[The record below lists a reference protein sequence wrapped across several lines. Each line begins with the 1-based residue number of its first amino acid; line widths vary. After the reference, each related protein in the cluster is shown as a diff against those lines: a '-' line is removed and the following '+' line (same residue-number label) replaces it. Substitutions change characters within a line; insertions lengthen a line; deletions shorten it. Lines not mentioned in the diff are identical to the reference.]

1 MTQEQSAE
9 RGDSPA
15 EDSEDRQ
22 IRTDD
27 YGDGDAAVGRGTSP
41 SIAPQRGASR
51 SAGGALEEGL
61 ADAER
66 TYNGTGGESD
76 DGGSGSGDNTDSAE
90 GADGGSGEGGDAD
103 DRSADGTTGHDSHDS
118 TGGTRPPKR
127 REVIT
132 ARAAAT
138 FEPVGRSVA
147 TARAFVRDTLQGWG
161 LGEIVDDA
169 VVLTSELVT
178 NAVVHAGTAAEVLCL
193 RDGEGVRVEVVDRYP
208 ERELPLQDPGQVL
221 GSPDR
226 EGGRGL
232 LLCAALASRW
242 GVDYTAADK
251 RVWFRLDLPERP
263 VGTSAAGPA
272 LPDSALPVADH
283 RVHVAVIQIDR
294 SGAVA
299 AWNEDAEQLFGYPAE
314 QVVGKPLNDLAAW
327 PHTPG
332 TSTGIAEALQLSRW
346 EGSYGVRGADGRTIP
361 VYASHL
367 RVRDSDGEPS
377 TVCLLVRDHERAVL
391 QSTLRSP
398 VGDSGGRRQESSES
412 ATADP
417 FEVFIGSPAPDDL
430 DSLLQRT
437 VERARDM
444 LDGDAAYLL
453 LATDDE
459 TELEVRASTG
469 LPSAR
474 QRFARV
480 PVEAGSGRYGSAR
493 MPSVHEDLTAVP
505 GAVPLLDGTG
515 MRSVVTVPLKVEG
528 RLTGSLGVAT
538 EAPGRYT
545 NEEALRL
552 QFAADRIALAVERA
566 RLTELE
572 RLRRGSLSFLVEAS
586 DLLAGTLDRDQTLAL
601 MAQMTV
607 PTLATWCAVY
617 TVSEPGSD
625 PKLSYV
631 LHEDEDRIDT
641 LKALL
646 SKVDAPE
653 PVPTPGARVW
663 TAPADAAH
671 GAALHTSLRGA
682 VLGEDQSFTP
692 GATRATAA
700 AVGGETVVLPLVARN
715 RVIGMLTLGK
725 PADERF
731 RQEILELAEDV
742 SRRAAL
748 ALDNARLYSER
759 TAISQSLQRSLLPPE
774 LPEVTGGVEAE
785 VIYRAAG
792 EGNEVGGDFYD
803 LFEIRDGTYGFAIG
817 DVCGTGPEAASVTG
831 LARHALRLLARE
843 GLGGPA
849 VLERL
854 NTAILD
860 EGSRSR
866 FLTLL
871 YGEMRPQDDGSAEL
885 KIVCAGHPLP
895 LRLRQDGSVESAADP
910 QPLLGVIDD
919 LELYEQTITLDP
931 GDILLCVTDGVTERR
946 EGTRMLGDEGLINVL
961 TTCTGLT
968 AGAVAARIMRA
979 VERFANTAPSDDM
992 AILSMRVPE
1001 Q

>member
-1 MTQEQSAE
+1 MTTGLHPGGQPQDPRPTGNQALPRQERVDHRAPHA
-9 RGDSPA
+9 DN
-15 EDSEDRQ
+15 
-22 IRTDD
+22 RT
-27 YGDGDAAVGRGTSP
+27 
-41 SIAPQRGASR
+41 R
-51 SAGGALEEGL
+51 SA
-61 ADAER
+61 
-66 TYNGTGGESD
+66 
-76 DGGSGSGDNTDSAE
+76 
-90 GADGGSGEGGDAD
+90 
-103 DRSADGTTGHDSHDS
+103 
-118 TGGTRPPKR
+118 
-127 REVIT
+127 VIT
-132 ARAAAT
+132 ARAAAS
-138 FEPVGRSVA
+138 FDPVGRSVA
-147 TARAFVRDTLQGWG
+147 TARSFVRDTLQGWG
-161 LGEIVDDA
+161 FSDIVDDA

-178 NAVVHAGTAAEVLCL
+178 NAVVHAGTSADVLCL
-193 RDGEGVRVEVVDRYP
+193 RSDEGVRIEVADRYP
-208 ERELPLQDPGQVL
+208 EREIPLQATAVNM

-232 LLCAALASRW
+232 QLCAALAGRW
-242 GVDYTAADK
+242 GVDYSPTHK
-251 RVWFRLDLPERP
+251 QVWFHLDLPERP
-263 VGTSAAGPA
+263 VGTRAAGPF
-272 LPDSALPVADH
+272 LPADLLPLADG
-283 RVHVAVIQIDR
+283 RVRVAVIQIDR
-294 SGAVA
+294 VGAIS
-299 AWNEDAEQLFGYPAE
+299 AWNEDAEDLFGYAAE
-314 QVVGKPLNDLAAW
+314 QVIGKPLTDLAAW

-332 TSTGIAEALQLSRW
+332 TSTGIVEALQLSRW
-346 EGSYGVRGADGRTIP
+346 EGTYGLRGASGRVTP

-367 RVRDSDGEPS
+367 RVRDTGGEPS

-391 QSTLRSP
+391 QTPLRASAT
-398 VGDSGGRRQESSES
+398 DTTTSSEGQ
-412 ATADP
+412 ATDS

-430 DSLLQRT
+430 DGLLQRT

-444 LDGDAAYLL
+444 LDGDSAFLL

-480 PVEAGSGRYGSAR
+480 PVEAGPGRYGSAR
-493 MPSVHEDLTAVP
+493 MPAVHEDLTVVP
-505 GAVPLLDGTG
+505 GAVPLLAGTG

-528 RLTGSLGVAT
+528 RLTGSLGVAA
-538 EAPGRYT
+538 EGPSRYS

-552 QFAADRIALAVERA
+552 QFAADRIALAVESA
-566 RLTELE
+566 RLGELE

-617 TVSEPGSD
+617 TIADQASD
-625 PKLSYV
+625 PYLSYV
-631 LHEDEDRIDT
+631 LHEDEERIDG

-646 SKVDAPE
+646 SKIAPPD

-663 TAPADAAH
+663 AAPGEAAH
-671 GAALHTSLRGA
+671 QAALRTSMRSLG
-682 VLGEDQSFTP
+682 LGEPASVAYGIGT
-692 GATRATAA
+692 TLATAA

-725 PADERF
+725 PSDEHF
-731 RQEILELAEDV
+731 RQEILELAEDL

-759 TAISQSLQRSLLPPE
+759 TAISQSLQRSLLPPD
-774 LPEVTGGVEAE
+774 LPHIDGVEVE

-803 LFEIRDGTYGFAIG
+803 LFPIRDGVYGFAIG
-817 DVCGTGPEAASVTG
+817 DVCGTGPEAAAVTG

-843 GLGGPA
+843 GFGGPA

-854 NTAILD
+854 NSAILD
-860 EGSRSR
+860 EGARSR

-871 YGEMRPQDDGSAEL
+871 YGELWPQEDGSAML
-885 KIVCAGHPLP
+885 KVVCAGHPLP
-895 LRLRQDGSVESAADP
+895 LRLRQDGTVEAAAEP
-910 QPLLGVIDD
+910 QPLLGVMED

-931 GDILLCVTDGVTERR
+931 GDVLLCVTDGVTERR
-946 EGTRMLGDEGLINVL
+946 EGTRMLGDDGLTDVL

-979 VERFANTAPSDDM
+979 VERFASDAPSDDM
-992 AILSMRVPE
+992 AILAMRVPGL
-1001 Q
+1001 QRD

>member
-1 MTQEQSAE
+1 MTTGLHPGGPPQDPRPTGTQALPQQEQA
-9 RGDSPA
+9 GPA
-15 EDSEDRQ
+15 PLHADN
-22 IRTDD
+22 RT
-27 YGDGDAAVGRGTSP
+27 
-41 SIAPQRGASR
+41 
-51 SAGGALEEGL
+51 
-61 ADAER
+61 
-66 TYNGTGGESD
+66 
-76 DGGSGSGDNTDSAE
+76 GSS
-90 GADGGSGEGGDAD
+90 
-103 DRSADGTTGHDSHDS
+103 
-118 TGGTRPPKR
+118 
-127 REVIT
+127 VIT
-132 ARAAAT
+132 ARAAAS
-138 FEPVGRSVA
+138 FDPVGRSVA
-147 TARAFVRDTLQGWG
+147 TARSFVRDTLQGWG
-161 LGEIVDDA
+161 FADIVDDA

-178 NAVVHAGTAAEVLCL
+178 NAVVHAGTSADVLCL
-193 RDGEGVRVEVVDRYP
+193 RSDEGVRIEVADRYP
-208 ERELPLQDPGQVL
+208 EREIPLQASAVNM

-232 LLCAALASRW
+232 QLCAALAGHW
-242 GVDYTAADK
+242 GVEYSPTHK
-251 RVWFRLDLPERP
+251 QVWFQLDLPERP
-263 VGTSAAGPA
+263 VGTRTAGPS
-272 LPDSALPVADH
+272 LPAHLLPLADG
-283 RVHVAVIQIDR
+283 RVRVAVIQIDR
-294 SGAVA
+294 VGSIS
-299 AWNEDAEQLFGYPAE
+299 AWNEDAEDLFGYAAE
-314 QVVGKPLNDLAAW
+314 QVTGKPLTDLAAW

-332 TSTGIAEALQLSRW
+332 TSTGIVEALQLSCW
-346 EGSYGVRGADGRTIP
+346 EGSYGIRGASGRVTP

-367 RVRDSDGEPS
+367 RVRDTGGEPS

-391 QSTLRSP
+391 QTPLRASAT
-398 VGDSGGRRQESSES
+398 DTTTSSEGQ
-412 ATADP
+412 ATDP

-430 DSLLQRT
+430 DGLLQRT

-444 LDGDAAYLL
+444 LDGDSAFLL

-480 PVEAGSGRYGSAR
+480 PVEAGPGRYGSAR
-493 MPSVHEDLTAVP
+493 MPAVHEDLTVVP
-505 GAVPLLDGTG
+505 GAVPLLGGTG

-528 RLTGSLGVAT
+528 RLTGSLGVAA
-538 EAPGRYT
+538 ESPSRYS

-552 QFAADRIALAVERA
+552 QFAADRIALAVESA
-566 RLTELE
+566 RLGELE

-617 TVSEPGSD
+617 TIADQASD
-625 PKLSYV
+625 PYLSYV
-631 LHEDEDRIDT
+631 LHEDEERIDG

-646 SKVDAPE
+646 SKIAPPD

-663 TAPADAAH
+663 PAPAEAAH
-671 GAALHTSLRGA
+671 QAALRTSMRSLG
-682 VLGEDQSFTP
+682 LGERSPVSSGIGT
-692 GATRATAA
+692 TLATAA

-725 PADERF
+725 PSDEHF
-731 RQEILELAEDV
+731 RQEILELAEDL

-774 LPEVTGGVEAE
+774 LPHIEGVEVE

-803 LFEIRDGTYGFAIG
+803 LFPIRDGAYGFAIG
-817 DVCGTGPEAASVTG
+817 DVCGTGPEAAAVTG

-843 GLGGPA
+843 GFGGPA

-854 NTAILD
+854 NSAILD
-860 EGSRSR
+860 EGARSR

-871 YGEMRPQDDGSAEL
+871 YGELWPQEDGSAVL
-885 KIVCAGHPLP
+885 KVVCAGHPLP
-895 LRLRQDGSVESAADP
+895 LRLRQDGTVEAAAEP
-910 QPLLGVIDD
+910 QPLLGVMED
-919 LELYEQTITLDP
+919 LELYEQTVTLDP
-931 GDILLCVTDGVTERR
+931 GDVLLCVTDGVTERR
-946 EGTRMLGDEGLINVL
+946 EGTRMLGDDGLTDVL

-968 AGAVAARIMRA
+968 AGAVAARVMRA
-979 VERFANTAPSDDM
+979 VERFASDAPSDDM
-992 AILSMRVPE
+992 AILAMRVPGL
-1001 Q
+1001 QVD

>member
-1 MTQEQSAE
+1 MTTGLIPGAQ
-9 RGDSPA
+9 PP
-15 EDSEDRQ
+15 DRPTGTQ
-22 IRTDD
+22 MPQQRREP
-27 YGDGDAAVGRGTSP
+27 VGL
-41 SIAPQRGASR
+41 
-51 SAGGALEEGL
+51 GALHV
-61 ADAER
+61 
-66 TYNGTGGESD
+66 
-76 DGGSGSGDNTDSAE
+76 DNRP
-90 GADGGSGEGGDAD
+90 
-103 DRSADGTTGHDSHDS
+103 RSS
-118 TGGTRPPKR
+118 
-127 REVIT
+127 VIT
-132 ARAAAT
+132 ARAAAS
-138 FEPVGRSVA
+138 FDPVGRSVA
-147 TARAFVRDTLQGWG
+147 SARSFVRDTLQGWG
-161 LGEIVDDA
+161 FADIVDDA

-178 NAVVHAGTAAEVLCL
+178 NAVVHAGTSADVLCL
-193 RDGEGVRVEVVDRYP
+193 RSDEGVRIEVGDRYP
-208 ERELPLQDPGQVL
+208 EREIPLQGSPVNM

-232 LLCAALASRW
+232 QLCAALAGRW
-242 GVDYTAADK
+242 GVEYTPTHK
-251 RVWFRLDLPERP
+251 QVWFQLDLPERP
-263 VGTSAAGPA
+263 VGTRAAGPS
-272 LPDSALPVADH
+272 LPSDLLPLADG
-283 RVHVAVIQIDR
+283 RVRVAVVQIDR
-294 SGAVA
+294 TGAISS
-299 AWNEDAEQLFGYPAE
+299 WNEDAEDLFGYAAE
-314 QVVGKPLNDLAAW
+314 QVTGKPLTDLAAW

-346 EGSYGVRGADGRTIP
+346 EGSYGIRGANGRVTP

-367 RVRDSDGEPS
+367 RVRDTGGEPS

-391 QSTLRSP
+391 QTPLRIPAS
-398 VGDSGGRRQESSES
+398 DTSSES
-412 ATADP
+412 QSTDP

-430 DSLLQRT
+430 DGLLQRT

-444 LDGDAAYLL
+444 LDGDSAFLL

-480 PVEAGSGRYGSAR
+480 PVEAGPGRYGSAR
-493 MPSVHEDLTAVP
+493 MPAVHEDLTMVP
-505 GAVPLLDGTG
+505 GAVPLLRGTG

-528 RLTGSLGVAT
+528 RLTGSLGVAA
-538 EAPGRYT
+538 EAPNRYS

-552 QFAADRIALAVERA
+552 QFAADRIALAVESA
-566 RLTELE
+566 RLGELE

-617 TVSEPGSD
+617 TIADQASEPY
-625 PKLSYV
+625 LSYV
-631 LHEDEDRIDT
+631 LHEDEDLIDGI
-641 LKALL
+641 KSLL
-646 SKVDAPE
+646 SKIAPPD

-663 TAPADAAH
+663 SAPAESAH
-671 GAALHTSLRGA
+671 QAALRTSMRSLG
-682 VLGEDQSFTP
+682 LGEPIGRISAGIGPTL
-692 GATRATAA
+692 ATAS

-725 PADERF
+725 PTDEHF
-731 RQEILELAEDV
+731 RQEILELAEDL

-774 LPEVTGGVEAE
+774 LPEIDGVEVE

-803 LFEIRDGTYGFAIG
+803 LFPISDGAYGFAIG
-817 DVCGTGPEAASVTG
+817 DVCGTGPNAAAVTG

-843 GLGGPA
+843 GLSGPA

-854 NTAILD
+854 NSAILD
-860 EGSRSR
+860 EGARSR

-871 YGEMRPQDDGSAEL
+871 YGELRPQEDGSAEL
-885 KIVCAGHPLP
+885 KVVCAGHPLP
-895 LRLRQDGSVESAADP
+895 LRLRQDGTVEPAAEP
-910 QPLLGVIDD
+910 QPLLGVMED
-919 LELYEQTITLDP
+919 LELYEQTVTLDP
-931 GDILLCVTDGVTERR
+931 GDVLLCVTDGVTERR
-946 EGTRMLGDEGLINVL
+946 EGSRMLGDDGLTDVL

-979 VERFANTAPSDDM
+979 VERFASDAPSDDM
-992 AILSMRVPE
+992 AILAMRVPGIHKD
-1001 Q
+1001 

>member
-1 MTQEQSAE
+1 MGEQ
-9 RGDSPA
+9 
-15 EDSEDRQ
+15 
-22 IRTDD
+22 ITD
-27 YGDGDAAVGRGTSP
+27 
-41 SIAPQRGASR
+41 
-51 SAGGALEEGL
+51 
-61 ADAER
+61 
-66 TYNGTGGESD
+66 
-76 DGGSGSGDNTDSAE
+76 
-90 GADGGSGEGGDAD
+90 
-103 DRSADGTTGHDSHDS
+103 
-118 TGGTRPPKR
+118 TRMR
-127 REVIT
+127 RPVIT

-161 LGEIVDDA
+161 YADIVDDA

-178 NAVVHAGTAAEVLCL
+178 DAVVHAGTAADVLCL
-193 RDGEGVRVEVVDRYP
+193 RTDGGVRISVADRYP
-208 ERELPLQDPGQVL
+208 EREIPLQSTGPAMVH
-221 GSPDR
+221 PDR

-232 LLCAALASRW
+232 LLCGALAARW
-242 GVDYTAADK
+242 GVEYTTAQK
-251 RVWFRLDLPERP
+251 HVWFHLDLPERP
-263 VGTSAAGPA
+263 AGTRSAGPA
-272 LPDSALPVADH
+272 LPVDALPVTDA
-283 RVHVAVIQIDR
+283 RVRVAVIQIDR
-294 SGAVA
+294 GGCVTS
-299 AWNEDAEQLFGYPAE
+299 WNEDSQELFGYDPE
-314 QVVGKPLNDLAAW
+314 QVVGKPLTDFAAW

-332 TSTGIAEALQLSRW
+332 TGTGIVEALLLSRW
-346 EGSYGVRGADGRTIP
+346 EGSYGIRGADGRVVP

-367 RVRDSDGEPS
+367 RVRDADGEAS
-377 TVCLLVRDHERAVL
+377 TVCLLVRDHERAIL
-391 QSTLRSP
+391 QSPQRPPATDGVAP
-398 VGDSGGRRQESSES
+398 AEGRP
-412 ATADP
+412 ADP

-430 DSLLQRT
+430 DGLLQRT

-493 MPSVHEDLTAVP
+493 MPAVHEDLTAVP
-505 GAVPLLDGTG
+505 GAVPLLAGTG

-528 RLTGSLGVAT
+528 RLTGSLGVAA
-538 EAPGRYT
+538 ESAARYT

-572 RLRRGSLSFLVEAS
+572 KLRRGSLSFLVEAS

-617 TVSEPGSD
+617 TVADQASEPE
-625 PKLSYV
+625 LSYV
-631 LHEDEDRIDT
+631 LHEDEDRIDGLKT
-641 LKALL
+641 LLM
-646 SKVDAPE
+646 KVDPPE

-663 TAPADAAH
+663 TAPSDAAH
-671 GAALHTSLRGA
+671 DAALRTSLRS
-682 VLGEDQSFTP
+682 LGLEESARPSKGP
-692 GATRATAA
+692 GATLATAS

-725 PADERF
+725 PTEEHF
-731 RQEILELAEDV
+731 RQEILELAEDL

-774 LPEVTGGVEAE
+774 LPDIPGVEAE

-803 LFEIRDGTYGFAIG
+803 LFPIRDGAYGFAIG
-817 DVCGTGPEAASVTG
+817 DVCGTGPEAAAVTG

-843 GLGGPA
+843 GFGGPA

-854 NTAILD
+854 NAAILD
-860 EGSRSR
+860 EGARSR

-871 YGEMRPQDDGSAEL
+871 YGELWPQSDGSALL
-885 KIVCAGHPLP
+885 KVVCAGHPLP
-895 LRLRQDGSVESAADP
+895 LRLRQDGTVEPAAEP
-910 QPLLGVIDD
+910 QPLLGVMDD
-919 LELYEQTITLDP
+919 LELYEQTVTLDP
-931 GDILLCVTDGVTERR
+931 GDVLLCVTDGVTERR
-946 EGTRMLGDEGLINVL
+946 EGTRMLGDDGLTDVL

-968 AGAVAARIMRA
+968 AGAVAARVLRA
-979 VERFANTAPSDDM
+979 VERFAAEPASDDM
-992 AILSMRVPE
+992 AILALRVPE
-1001 Q
+1001 VPAA

>member
-1 MTQEQSAE
+1 MTTGVHLPGGQS
-9 RGDSPA
+9 P
-15 EDSEDRQ
+15 
-22 IRTDD
+22 
-27 YGDGDAAVGRGTSP
+27 
-41 SIAPQRGASR
+41 
-51 SAGGALEEGL
+51 EGP
-61 ADAER
+61 D
-66 TYNGTGGESD
+66 D
-76 DGGSGSGDNTDSAE
+76 DGA
-90 GADGGSGEGGDAD
+90 GAGAGLQEPHNETRT
-103 DRSADGTTGHDSHDS
+103 RSS
-118 TGGTRPPKR
+118 
-127 REVIT
+127 VIT

-147 TARAFVRDTLQGWG
+147 TARSFVRDTLQGWG
-161 LGEIVDDA
+161 LADIADDA

-178 NAVVHAGTAAEVLCL
+178 NAVVHAGTSAEVLCL
-193 RDGEGVRVEVVDRYP
+193 RAPDGVRVEVADRYP
-208 ERELPLQDPGQVL
+208 EREVPVQHAPVDM
-221 GSPDR
+221 GSPDS

-232 LLCAALASRW
+232 QLCAALATRW
-242 GVDYTAADK
+242 GVEYSPTHK
-251 RVWFRLDLPERP
+251 QVWFQLTSPERP
-263 VGTSAAGPA
+263 VGARTAGP
-272 LPDSALPVADH
+272 PLPVNLLPLADG
-283 RVHVAVIQIDR
+283 RVRVAVVQIDR
-294 SGAVA
+294 TGALT
-299 AWNEDAEQLFGYPAE
+299 AWNEDAEELFGYPEE
-314 QVVGKPLNDLAAW
+314 QVIGKPLTDFAAW

-332 TSTGIAEALQLSRW
+332 TSTGVADALRLSRW
-346 EGSYGVRGADGRTIP
+346 EGSYGIRSASGRVVP

-367 RVRDSDGEPS
+367 RVRDADGDPS

-391 QSTLRSP
+391 QTPLRQPSSDP
-398 VGDSGGRRQESSES
+398 AVASDGR
-412 ATADP
+412 TADP

-430 DSLLQRT
+430 DGLLQRT

-444 LDGDAAYLL
+444 LDGDAAFLL

-480 PVEAGSGRYGSAR
+480 PVEAGHGRFGTAR
-493 MPSVHEDLTAVP
+493 MPAVHEDLSVVH

-528 RLTGSLGVAT
+528 RLTGSLGVAA
-538 EAPGRYT
+538 ESPARYS

-552 QFAADRIALAVERA
+552 QFAADRIALAVESA
-566 RLTELE
+566 RLGELE

-617 TVSEPGSD
+617 TIADQSSEPY
-625 PKLSYV
+625 LSYV
-631 LHEDEDRIDT
+631 LHEDEERIDG
-641 LKALL
+641 LKELL
-646 SKVDAPE
+646 ATIDPPD
-653 PVPTPGARVW
+653 PVPTPGARIW
-663 TAPADAAH
+663 AAPAEQAH
-671 GAALHTSLRGA
+671 QAALRTSLRSID
-682 VLGEDQSFTP
+682 LGEP
-692 GATRATAA
+692 ATVSSGIATTLHTAS

-725 PADERF
+725 PSDDHF
-731 RQEILELAEDV
+731 RQEILELAEDL

-774 LPEVTGGVEAE
+774 LPDVPGVEVE

-803 LFEIRDGTYGFAIG
+803 IFPISDGAYGFAIG
-817 DVCGTGPEAASVTG
+817 DVCGTGPEAAAVTG

-843 GLGGPA
+843 GFGGPA

-854 NTAILD
+854 NAAILD
-860 EGSRSR
+860 EGARSR

-871 YGEMRPQDDGSAEL
+871 YGELWPQADGGALL
-885 KIVCAGHPLP
+885 KVVCAGHPLP
-895 LRLRQDGSVESAADP
+895 LRLRQDGTVSPAAEP
-910 QPLLGVIDD
+910 QPLLGVMED
-919 LELYEQTITLDP
+919 LDLYEQTVTLDP
-931 GDILLCVTDGVTERR
+931 GDVLLCVTDGVTERR
-946 EGTRMLGDEGLINVL
+946 EGTRMLGDDGLADVL

-968 AGAVAARIMRA
+968 AGAVAARILRA
-979 VERFANTAPSDDM
+979 VERFASDAPSDDM
-992 AILSMRVPE
+992 AILTMRVPE
-1001 Q
+1001 PPQD

>member
-1 MTQEQSAE
+1 M
-9 RGDSPA
+9 
-15 EDSEDRQ
+15 
-22 IRTDD
+22 
-27 YGDGDAAVGRGTSP
+27 
-41 SIAPQRGASR
+41 
-51 SAGGALEEGL
+51 
-61 ADAER
+61 
-66 TYNGTGGESD
+66 
-76 DGGSGSGDNTDSAE
+76 
-90 GADGGSGEGGDAD
+90 
-103 DRSADGTTGHDSHDS
+103 TTGLIP
-118 TGGTRPPKR
+118 GGQPPEPQPTDEPMPRQRLDPAGEPAPHADERPR
-127 REVIT
+127 SSVIT
-132 ARAAAT
+132 ARAAAS

-147 TARAFVRDTLQGWG
+147 TARSFVRDTLQGWG
-161 LGEIVDDA
+161 FADIVDDA

-178 NAVVHAGTAAEVLCL
+178 NAVVHAGTHADVLCL
-193 RDGEGVRVEVVDRYP
+193 RTQDGVRIEVSDRYP
-208 ERELPLQDPGQVL
+208 EREVPLQSSAVSMS
-221 GSPDR
+221 SPDR

-232 LLCAALASRW
+232 QLCAALATRW
-242 GVDYTAADK
+242 GVDYTPTHK
-251 RVWFRLDLPERP
+251 NVWFQLDLPERP
-263 VGTSAAGPA
+263 VGTRTAGPA
-272 LPDSALPVADH
+272 LPADLLPLADG
-283 RVHVAVIQIDR
+283 RVRVAVLQIDR
-294 SGAVA
+294 KGGIS
-299 AWNEDAEQLFGYPAE
+299 AWNEDAEELFGYPASD
-314 QVVGKPLNDLAAW
+314 VIGKPLTDLAAW

-332 TSTGIAEALQLSRW
+332 TGTGIAEALGLSRW
-346 EGSYGVRGADGRTIP
+346 EGTYGIRRSDGRVSQ

-367 RVRDSDGEPS
+367 RVRDTGGEPS

-391 QSTLRSP
+391 QTPSRVPAGDQST
-398 VGDSGGRRQESSES
+398 SSDGQS
-412 ATADP
+412 TDP

-430 DSLLQRT
+430 DGLLQRT

-444 LDGDAAYLL
+444 LDGDSAFLL

-480 PVEAGSGRYGSAR
+480 PVEAGPGRYGSAR
-493 MPSVHEDLTAVP
+493 MPAVHDDLAAVP
-505 GAVPLLDGTG
+505 GAVPLLTGTG

-528 RLTGSLGVAT
+528 RLTGSLGVAA

-552 QFAADRIALAVERA
+552 QFAADRIALAVESA
-566 RLTELE
+566 RLGELE

-617 TVSEPGSD
+617 TIADQASEPY
-625 PKLSYV
+625 LSYV
-631 LHEDEDRIDT
+631 LHEDEELIDGI
-641 LKALL
+641 KSLL
-646 SKVDAPE
+646 SKIPPPD

-663 TAPADAAH
+663 TAPGEVAH
-671 GAALHTSLRGA
+671 QAALRSSMRSLGLAGGPAHRVASGIGPT
-682 VLGEDQSFTP
+682 LS
-692 GATRATAA
+692 TAS

-725 PADERF
+725 PTDEHF
-731 RQEILELAEDV
+731 RQEILELAEDL

-759 TAISQSLQRSLLPPE
+759 TAISQSLQRSLLPPG
-774 LPEVTGGVEAE
+774 LPQIDGVEVE

-803 LFEIRDGTYGFAIG
+803 VFPIGNGAYGFAIG
-817 DVCGTGPEAASVTG
+817 DVCGTGPNAAAVTG

-843 GLGGPA
+843 GLPGPA

-854 NTAILD
+854 NSAILD
-860 EGSRSR
+860 EGDRSR

-871 YGEMRPQDDGSAEL
+871 YGELRTQDDGSAEL
-885 KIVCAGHPLP
+885 KVVCAGHPLP
-895 LRLRQDGSVESAADP
+895 LRLRQDGTVTAAAEP
-910 QPLLGVIDD
+910 QPLLGVIED
-919 LELYEQTITLDP
+919 LELYEETVTLDP
-931 GDILLCVTDGVTERR
+931 GDVLLCVTDGVTERR
-946 EGTRMLGDEGLINVL
+946 EGTRMLGDDGLADVL

-979 VERFANTAPSDDM
+979 VERFASDAPSDDM
-992 AILSMRVPE
+992 AILAMRVPGLHME
-1001 Q
+1001 V

>member
-1 MTQEQSAE
+1 MTT
-9 RGDSPA
+9 GLIPGGPPP
-15 EDSEDRQ
+15 DR
-22 IRTDD
+22 RPTD
-27 YGDGDAAVGRGTSP
+27 GLPQQRHEPVGH
-41 SIAPQRGASR
+41 
-51 SAGGALEEGL
+51 GALHV
-61 ADAER
+61 DNR
-66 TYNGTGGESD
+66 T
-76 DGGSGSGDNTDSAE
+76 
-90 GADGGSGEGGDAD
+90 
-103 DRSADGTTGHDSHDS
+103 RSS
-118 TGGTRPPKR
+118 
-127 REVIT
+127 VIT
-132 ARAAAT
+132 ARAAAS

-147 TARAFVRDTLQGWG
+147 SARSFVRDTLQGWG
-161 LGEIVDDA
+161 FADIIDDA

-178 NAVVHAGTAAEVLCL
+178 NAVVHAGTAADVLCL
-193 RDGEGVRVEVVDRYP
+193 RSDDGVRIEVADRYP
-208 ERELPLQDPGQVL
+208 EREIPLQGHPATM

-232 LLCAALASRW
+232 QLCAALAGRW
-242 GVDYTAADK
+242 GVDYTPTHK
-251 RVWFRLDLPERP
+251 QVWFQLDLPERA
-263 VGTSAAGPA
+263 VGTRAAGPS
-272 LPDSALPVADH
+272 LPANLLPLADG
-283 RVHVAVIQIDR
+283 RVRVAVIQIDR
-294 SGAVA
+294 TAAIS
-299 AWNEDAEQLFGYPAE
+299 AWNEDAEELFGYPAE
-314 QVVGKPLNDLAAW
+314 QVTGKPLTDLAAW

-346 EGSYGVRGADGRTIP
+346 EGSYGIRGANGRVTP

-367 RVRDSDGEPS
+367 RVRDTGGEPS

-391 QSTLRSP
+391 QTPLRIPASDTSSGSDGQST
-398 VGDSGGRRQESSES
+398 
-412 ATADP
+412 DP

-430 DSLLQRT
+430 DGLLQRT

-444 LDGDAAYLL
+444 LDADSAFLL

-480 PVEAGSGRYGSAR
+480 PVEAGPGRYGSAR
-493 MPSVHEDLTAVP
+493 MPAVHDDLSAVP
-505 GAVPLLDGTG
+505 GAVPLLSGTG

-528 RLTGSLGVAT
+528 RLTGSLGVAA
-538 EAPGRYT
+538 EAPSRYS

-552 QFAADRIALAVERA
+552 QFAADRIALAVESA
-566 RLTELE
+566 RLGELE

-617 TVSEPGSD
+617 TIADQASD
-625 PKLSYV
+625 PYLSYV
-631 LHEDEDRIDT
+631 LHEDEELIDGI
-641 LKALL
+641 KSLL
-646 SKVDAPE
+646 SKIAPPD

-663 TAPADAAH
+663 SAPAEAAH
-671 GAALHTSLRGA
+671 QAALRTSMRSLG
-682 VLGEDQSFTP
+682 LGEPIGRISAGIGPTL
-692 GATRATAA
+692 ATAS

-725 PADERF
+725 PTDEHF
-731 RQEILELAEDV
+731 RQEILELAEDL

-774 LPEVTGGVEAE
+774 QPAIEGIEVE

-803 LFEIRDGTYGFAIG
+803 VFPIRDGVYGFAIG
-817 DVCGTGPEAASVTG
+817 DVCGTGPHAAAVTG

-843 GLGGPA
+843 GLSGPA

-854 NTAILD
+854 NSAILD
-860 EGSRSR
+860 EGARSR

-871 YGEMRPQDDGSAEL
+871 YGEMRPQDDGSAEM
-885 KIVCAGHPLP
+885 KVVCAGHPLP
-895 LRLRQDGSVESAADP
+895 LRLRQDGTVEPAAEP
-910 QPLLGVIDD
+910 QPLLGVIED
-919 LELYEQTITLDP
+919 LELYEQSVTLDP
-931 GDILLCVTDGVTERR
+931 GDVLLCVTDGVTERR
-946 EGTRMLGDEGLINVL
+946 EGTRMLGDDGLTDVL

-968 AGAVAARIMRA
+968 AGAVAARVMRA
-979 VERFANTAPSDDM
+979 VERFASDAPSDDM
-992 AILSMRVPE
+992 AILAMRVPGLHND
-1001 Q
+1001 

>member
-1 MTQEQSAE
+1 MTT
-9 RGDSPA
+9 GLIPGGPSP
-15 EDSEDRQ
+15 DRP
-22 IRTDD
+22 T
-27 YGDGDAAVGRGTSP
+27 GAHMP
-41 SIAPQRGASR
+41 HQRRDPLGH
-51 SAGGALEEGL
+51 GALHV
-61 ADAER
+61 DNR
-66 TYNGTGGESD
+66 T
-76 DGGSGSGDNTDSAE
+76 
-90 GADGGSGEGGDAD
+90 
-103 DRSADGTTGHDSHDS
+103 RSS
-118 TGGTRPPKR
+118 
-127 REVIT
+127 VIT
-132 ARAAAT
+132 ARAAAS
-138 FEPVGRSVA
+138 FDPVGRSVA
-147 TARAFVRDTLQGWG
+147 SARSFVRDTLQGWG
-161 LGEIVDDA
+161 FADIVDDA

-178 NAVVHAGTAAEVLCL
+178 NAVVHAGTSADVLCL
-193 RDGEGVRVEVVDRYP
+193 RSDDGVRIEVADRYP
-208 ERELPLQDPGQVL
+208 EREIPLQGSPVNM

-232 LLCAALASRW
+232 QLCAALAACW
-242 GVDYTAADK
+242 GVEYTPTHK
-251 RVWFRLDLPERP
+251 QVWFQLDLPERP
-263 VGTSAAGPA
+263 VGTRAAGPA
-272 LPDSALPVADH
+272 LPSDLLPLADG
-283 RVHVAVIQIDR
+283 RVRVAVVQIDR
-294 SGAVA
+294 TGAISS
-299 AWNEDAEQLFGYPAE
+299 WNEDAEDLFGYAAE
-314 QVVGKPLNDLAAW
+314 QVIGKPLTDLAAW

-346 EGSYGVRGADGRTIP
+346 EGSYGIRGANGRVTP

-367 RVRDSDGEPS
+367 RVRDTGGEPS

-391 QSTLRSP
+391 QTPLRVPASDTSTT
-398 VGDSGGRRQESSES
+398 SEGQS
-412 ATADP
+412 TDP

-430 DSLLQRT
+430 DGLLQRT

-444 LDGDAAYLL
+444 LDGDSAFLL

-480 PVEAGSGRYGSAR
+480 PVEAGPGRYGSAR
-493 MPSVHEDLTAVP
+493 MPAVHEDLTMVP
-505 GAVPLLDGTG
+505 GAVPLLNGTG

-528 RLTGSLGVAT
+528 RLTGSLGVAA
-538 EAPGRYT
+538 EAPARYS

-552 QFAADRIALAVERA
+552 QFAADRIALAVESA
-566 RLTELE
+566 RLGELE

-617 TVSEPGSD
+617 TIADQASEPY
-625 PKLSYV
+625 LSYV
-631 LHEDEDRIDT
+631 LHEDEELIDGI
-641 LKALL
+641 KSLL
-646 SKVDAPE
+646 SKIAPPD

-663 TAPADAAH
+663 SAPAESAH
-671 GAALHTSLRGA
+671 QAALRTSMRSLG
-682 VLGEDQSFTP
+682 LGEPIGRISAGIGPTL
-692 GATRATAA
+692 ATAS

-725 PADERF
+725 PTDEHF
-731 RQEILELAEDV
+731 RQEILELAEDL

-774 LPEVTGGVEAE
+774 LPEIDGVEVE

-803 LFEIRDGTYGFAIG
+803 LFPISDGAYGFAIG
-817 DVCGTGPEAASVTG
+817 DVCGTGPNAAAVTG

-843 GLGGPA
+843 GLSGPA

-854 NTAILD
+854 NSAILD
-860 EGSRSR
+860 EGARSR

-871 YGEMRPQDDGSAEL
+871 YGELRPQEDGSAEL
-885 KIVCAGHPLP
+885 KVVCAGHPLP
-895 LRLRQDGSVESAADP
+895 LRLRQDGTVEPAAEP
-910 QPLLGVIDD
+910 QPLLGVMED
-919 LELYEQTITLDP
+919 LELYEQTVTLDP
-931 GDILLCVTDGVTERR
+931 GDVLLCVTDGVTERR
-946 EGTRMLGDEGLINVL
+946 EGSRMLGDDGLTDVL

-979 VERFANTAPSDDM
+979 VERFASDAPSDDM
-992 AILSMRVPE
+992 AILAMRVPGIHKD
-1001 Q
+1001 

>member
-1 MTQEQSAE
+1 M
-9 RGDSPA
+9 
-15 EDSEDRQ
+15 
-22 IRTDD
+22 
-27 YGDGDAAVGRGTSP
+27 
-41 SIAPQRGASR
+41 
-51 SAGGALEEGL
+51 
-61 ADAER
+61 
-66 TYNGTGGESD
+66 
-76 DGGSGSGDNTDSAE
+76 
-90 GADGGSGEGGDAD
+90 
-103 DRSADGTTGHDSHDS
+103 
-118 TGGTRPPKR
+118 
-127 REVIT
+127 IT
-132 ARAAAT
+132 ARAAAS

-147 TARAFVRDTLQGWG
+147 SARSFVRDTLQGWG
-161 LGEIVDDA
+161 FADIVDDA

-178 NAVVHAGTAAEVLCL
+178 NAVVHAGTSADLLCL
-193 RDGEGVRVEVVDRYP
+193 RSDEGVRIEVADRYP
-208 ERELPLQDPGQVL
+208 EREIPLQGTAINM

-232 LLCAALASRW
+232 QLCAALAGRW
-242 GVDYTAADK
+242 GVEYTPTHK
-251 RVWFRLDLPERP
+251 TVWFQLDLPARA
-263 VGTSAAGPA
+263 VGTRAAGPA
-272 LPDSALPVADH
+272 LPADLLPLADG
-283 RVHVAVIQIDR
+283 RVRVAVVQIDR
-294 SGAVA
+294 TGHIS
-299 AWNEDAEQLFGYPAE
+299 AWSEDAEELFGYPAE
-314 QVVGKPLNDLAAW
+314 QVTGKPLTDLAAW

-346 EGSYGVRGADGRTIP
+346 EGSYGIRAATGRVTP

-367 RVRDSDGEPS
+367 RVRDTGGEPS

-391 QSTLRSP
+391 QTPLRGPASDTSTT
-398 VGDSGGRRQESSES
+398 SEGQS
-412 ATADP
+412 TDP

-430 DSLLQRT
+430 DGLLQRT

-444 LDGDAAYLL
+444 LDGDSAFLL

-480 PVEAGSGRYGSAR
+480 PVEAGPGRYGSAR
-493 MPSVHEDLTAVP
+493 MPAVHDDLTAVP
-505 GAVPLLDGTG
+505 GAVPLLNSTG

-528 RLTGSLGVAT
+528 RLTGSLGVAA
-538 EAPGRYT
+538 ESPGRYS

-552 QFAADRIALAVERA
+552 QFAADRIALAVESA
-566 RLTELE
+566 RLGELE

-617 TVSEPGSD
+617 TIADQASEPY
-625 PKLSYV
+625 LSYV
-631 LHEDEDRIDT
+631 LHEDEELIDGI
-641 LKALL
+641 KSLL
-646 SKVDAPE
+646 SKVPPPD

-663 TAPADAAH
+663 TAPGEVAH
-671 GAALHTSLRGA
+671 QAALRSSMRSLGLSGGPTHQ
-682 VLGEDQSFTP
+682 VTP
-692 GATRATAA
+692 GIGPTLATAS

-725 PADERF
+725 PTDEHF
-731 RQEILELAEDV
+731 RQEILELAEDL

-774 LPEVTGGVEAE
+774 LPVIAGVEVE

-803 LFEIRDGTYGFAIG
+803 VFPISDGAYGFAIG
-817 DVCGTGPEAASVTG
+817 DVCGTGPNAAAVTG

-843 GLGGPA
+843 GLSGPA

-854 NTAILD
+854 NSAILD
-860 EGSRSR
+860 EGARSR

-871 YGEMRPQDDGSAEL
+871 YGEMRPQEDGSAEL
-885 KIVCAGHPLP
+885 KVVCAGHPLP
-895 LRLRQDGSVESAADP
+895 LRLRQDGSVEPAAEP
-910 QPLLGVIDD
+910 QPLLGVIED
-919 LELYEQTITLDP
+919 LELYEQTVTLDP
-931 GDILLCVTDGVTERR
+931 GDVLLCVTDGVTERR
-946 EGTRMLGDEGLINVL
+946 EGARMLGDDGLADVL

-979 VERFANTAPSDDM
+979 VERFASDAPSDDM
-992 AILSMRVPE
+992 AILAMRVPGLHKD
-1001 Q
+1001 

>member
-1 MTQEQSAE
+1 MTQEQGA
-9 RGDSPA
+9 
-15 EDSEDRQ
+15 
-22 IRTDD
+22 
-27 YGDGDAAVGRGTSP
+27 GRGGTPTGISP
-41 SIAPQRGASR
+41 GPLRPDEDPIDDAGTTAALTAQRTPVR
-51 SAGGALEEGL
+51 L
-61 ADAER
+61 ADR
-66 TYNGTGGESD
+66 TSMG
-76 DGGSGSGDNTDSAE
+76 
-90 GADGGSGEGGDAD
+90 
-103 DRSADGTTGHDSHDS
+103 RS
-118 TGGTRPPKR
+118 
-127 REVIT
+127 VIT

-147 TARAFVRDTLQGWG
+147 TARGFVRDTLQGWG
-161 LGEIVDDA
+161 LADIVDDA

-193 RDGEGVRVEVVDRYP
+193 RDEDGVRIEIIDRYP
-208 ERELPLQDPGQVL
+208 ERELPLQEHNPQPV
-221 GSPDR
+221 SPDR

-232 LLCAALASRW
+232 LLCSALATRW

-263 VGTSAAGPA
+263 VGTRTAGPA
-272 LPDSALPVADH
+272 LPDTALPVTDT
-283 RVHVAVIQIDR
+283 RVHVAVIQVDR
-294 SGAVA
+294 SGSISS
-299 AWNEDAEQLFGYPAE
+299 WNEDAADLFDYPAE
-314 QVVGKPLNDLAAW
+314 QVVGKPLTDLAAW

-332 TSTGIAEALQLSRW
+332 TGTGVAEALRLSRW
-346 EGSYGVRGADGRTIP
+346 EGSYGMRGADGRTIP

-377 TVCLLVRDHERAVL
+377 TVCLLVREHERAVL
-391 QSTLRSP
+391 QSPPRVHSHDNTGSA
-398 VGDSGGRRQESSES
+398 GDSQEQSSS
-412 ATADP
+412 DP

-430 DSLLQRT
+430 DGLLQRT

-493 MPSVHEDLTAVP
+493 MPSVHEDLTVVP
-505 GAVPLLDGTG
+505 GAVPLLAGTG

-617 TVSEPGSD
+617 TVADQGSD

-631 LHEDEDRIDT
+631 LHEDEDRIDN

-646 SKVDAPE
+646 AKVSPPE
-653 PVPTPGARVW
+653 PVPTPGARMW
-663 TAPADAAH
+663 TAPTDAAH
-671 GAALHTSLRGA
+671 SAALRTSLRS
-682 VLGEDQSFTP
+682 VVMNEEDHHLSP
-692 GATRATAA
+692 GTTLATAA

-725 PADERF
+725 PTDERF
-731 RQEILELAEDV
+731 RQEILELAEDL

-774 LPEVTGGVEAE
+774 LPDITGGVERE

-803 LFEIRDGTYGFAIG
+803 LFEISEGTYGFAIG
-817 DVCGTGPEAASVTG
+817 DVCGTGPEAAAVTG

-843 GLGGPA
+843 GLSGPE

-860 EGSRSR
+860 EGARSR

-871 YGEMRPQDDGSAEL
+871 YGEMRPQDNGSVEL
-885 KIVCAGHPLP
+885 KVVCAGHPLP
-895 LRLRQDGSVESAADP
+895 LRLRQDGSVEPAADP
-910 QPLLGVIDD
+910 QPLLGVMED
-919 LELYEQTITLDP
+919 LELYEQTVSLDP
-931 GDILLCVTDGVTERR
+931 GDVLLCVTDGVTERR
-946 EGTRMLGDEGLINVL
+946 EGTRMLGDDGLADVL
-961 TTCTGLT
+961 TSCTGLT

-979 VERFANTAPSDDM
+979 VERFANDAPSDDM
-992 AILSMRVPE
+992 AILAMRVPE
-1001 Q
+1001 

>member
-1 MTQEQSAE
+1 MTT
-9 RGDSPA
+9 GLIPGGHPP
-15 EDSEDRQ
+15 DR
-22 IRTDD
+22 RPTD
-27 YGDGDAAVGRGTSP
+27 GLPHQRHEPVGH
-41 SIAPQRGASR
+41 
-51 SAGGALEEGL
+51 GALH
-61 ADAER
+61 ADNR
-66 TYNGTGGESD
+66 T
-76 DGGSGSGDNTDSAE
+76 
-90 GADGGSGEGGDAD
+90 
-103 DRSADGTTGHDSHDS
+103 RSS
-118 TGGTRPPKR
+118 
-127 REVIT
+127 VIT
-132 ARAAAT
+132 ARAAAS

-147 TARAFVRDTLQGWG
+147 SARSFVRDTLQGWG
-161 LGEIVDDA
+161 FADIVDDA

-178 NAVVHAGTAAEVLCL
+178 NAVVHAGTAADVLCL
-193 RDGEGVRVEVVDRYP
+193 RSDDGVRIEVADRYP
-208 ERELPLQDPGQVL
+208 EREIPLQGHPATM

-232 LLCAALASRW
+232 QLCAALAGRW
-242 GVDYTAADK
+242 GVDYTPTHK
-251 RVWFRLDLPERP
+251 QVWFQLDLPERP
-263 VGTSAAGPA
+263 VGTRAAGPS
-272 LPDSALPVADH
+272 LPADLLPLADG
-283 RVHVAVIQIDR
+283 RVRVAVVQIDR
-294 SGAVA
+294 TAA
-299 AWNEDAEQLFGYPAE
+299 ITAWNEDAEELFGYPAE
-314 QVVGKPLNDLAAW
+314 QVTGKPLTDLAAW

-346 EGSYGVRGADGRTIP
+346 EGSYGIRGANGRVTP

-367 RVRDSDGEPS
+367 RVRDTGGEPS

-391 QSTLRSP
+391 QTPSRIPTSDTSTTADGQS
-398 VGDSGGRRQESSES
+398 
-412 ATADP
+412 ADP

-430 DSLLQRT
+430 DGLLQRT

-444 LDGDAAYLL
+444 LDGDSAFLL

-480 PVEAGSGRYGSAR
+480 PVEAGPGRYGSAR
-493 MPSVHEDLTAVP
+493 MPAVHDDLSAVP
-505 GAVPLLDGTG
+505 GAVPLLSGTG

-528 RLTGSLGVAT
+528 RLTGSLGVAA
-538 EAPGRYT
+538 EAPGRYS

-552 QFAADRIALAVERA
+552 QFAADRIALAVESA
-566 RLTELE
+566 RLGELE

-617 TVSEPGSD
+617 TIADQASEPY
-625 PKLSYV
+625 LSYV
-631 LHEDEDRIDT
+631 LHEDEELIDGI
-641 LKALL
+641 KSLL
-646 SKVDAPE
+646 SKISPPD

-663 TAPADAAH
+663 SAPAEAAH
-671 GAALHTSLRGA
+671 QAALRTSMRSLG
-682 VLGEDQSFTP
+682 LGEPIGRLSTGIGP
-692 GATRATAA
+692 TLATAS

-725 PADERF
+725 PTDEHF
-731 RQEILELAEDV
+731 RQEILELAEDL

-774 LPEVTGGVEAE
+774 QPAIEGIEVE

-803 LFEIRDGTYGFAIG
+803 VFPIRDGVYGFAIG
-817 DVCGTGPEAASVTG
+817 DVCGTGPHAAAVTG

-843 GLGGPA
+843 GLSGPA

-854 NTAILD
+854 NSAILD
-860 EGSRSR
+860 EGARSR

-871 YGEMRPQDDGSAEL
+871 YGEMRPQEDGSAEM
-885 KIVCAGHPLP
+885 KVVCAGHPLP
-895 LRLRQDGSVESAADP
+895 LRLRQDGTVEPAAEP
-910 QPLLGVIDD
+910 QPLLGVIED
-919 LELYEQTITLDP
+919 LELYEQSVTLDP
-931 GDILLCVTDGVTERR
+931 GDVLLCVTDGVTERR
-946 EGTRMLGDEGLINVL
+946 EGTRMLGDDGLTDVL

-968 AGAVAARIMRA
+968 AGAVAARVMRA
-979 VERFANTAPSDDM
+979 VERFASDAPSDDM
-992 AILSMRVPE
+992 AILAMRVPGLHKD
-1001 Q
+1001 

>member
-1 MTQEQSAE
+1 MTTGLHPGGPPQDPRPTGTQALPQQEQA
-9 RGDSPA
+9 GPA
-15 EDSEDRQ
+15 PLHADN
-22 IRTDD
+22 RT
-27 YGDGDAAVGRGTSP
+27 
-41 SIAPQRGASR
+41 
-51 SAGGALEEGL
+51 
-61 ADAER
+61 
-66 TYNGTGGESD
+66 
-76 DGGSGSGDNTDSAE
+76 GSS
-90 GADGGSGEGGDAD
+90 
-103 DRSADGTTGHDSHDS
+103 
-118 TGGTRPPKR
+118 
-127 REVIT
+127 VIT
-132 ARAAAT
+132 ARAAAS
-138 FEPVGRSVA
+138 FDPVGRSVA
-147 TARAFVRDTLQGWG
+147 TARSFVRDTLQGWG
-161 LGEIVDDA
+161 FADIVDDA

-178 NAVVHAGTAAEVLCL
+178 NAVVHAGTSADVLCL
-193 RDGEGVRVEVVDRYP
+193 RSDEGVRIEVADRYP
-208 ERELPLQDPGQVL
+208 EREIPLQASAVNM

-232 LLCAALASRW
+232 QLCAALAGHW
-242 GVDYTAADK
+242 GVEYSPTHK
-251 RVWFRLDLPERP
+251 QVWFQLDLPERP
-263 VGTSAAGPA
+263 VGTRTAGPS
-272 LPDSALPVADH
+272 LPAHLLPLADG
-283 RVHVAVIQIDR
+283 RVRVAVIQIDR
-294 SGAVA
+294 VGSIS
-299 AWNEDAEQLFGYPAE
+299 AWNEDAEDLFGYAAE
-314 QVVGKPLNDLAAW
+314 QVTGKPLTDLAAW

-332 TSTGIAEALQLSRW
+332 TSTGIVEALQLSRW
-346 EGSYGVRGADGRTIP
+346 EGSYGIRGASGRVTP

-367 RVRDSDGEPS
+367 RVRDTGGEPS

-391 QSTLRSP
+391 QTPLRASAT
-398 VGDSGGRRQESSES
+398 DTTTSSEGQ
-412 ATADP
+412 ATDP

-430 DSLLQRT
+430 DGLLQRT

-444 LDGDAAYLL
+444 LDGDSAFLL

-480 PVEAGSGRYGSAR
+480 PVEAGPGRYGSAR
-493 MPSVHEDLTAVP
+493 MPAVHEDLTVVP
-505 GAVPLLDGTG
+505 GAVPLLGGTG

-528 RLTGSLGVAT
+528 RLTGSLGVAA
-538 EAPGRYT
+538 ESPSRYS

-552 QFAADRIALAVERA
+552 QFAADRIALAVESA
-566 RLTELE
+566 RLGELE

-617 TVSEPGSD
+617 TIADQASD
-625 PKLSYV
+625 PYLSYV
-631 LHEDEDRIDT
+631 LHEDEERIDG

-646 SKVDAPE
+646 SKIAPPD

-663 TAPADAAH
+663 PAPAEAAH
-671 GAALHTSLRGA
+671 QAALRTSMRSLG
-682 VLGEDQSFTP
+682 LGERSPVSSGIGT
-692 GATRATAA
+692 TLATAA

-725 PADERF
+725 PSDEHF
-731 RQEILELAEDV
+731 RQEILELAEDL

-774 LPEVTGGVEAE
+774 LPHIEGVEVE

-803 LFEIRDGTYGFAIG
+803 LFPIRDGAYGFAIG
-817 DVCGTGPEAASVTG
+817 DVCGTGPEAAAVTG

-843 GLGGPA
+843 GFGGPA

-854 NTAILD
+854 NSAILD
-860 EGSRSR
+860 EGARSR

-871 YGEMRPQDDGSAEL
+871 YGELWPQEDGSAVL
-885 KIVCAGHPLP
+885 KVVCAGHPLP
-895 LRLRQDGSVESAADP
+895 LRLRQDGTVEAAAEP
-910 QPLLGVIDD
+910 QPLLGVMED
-919 LELYEQTITLDP
+919 LELYEQTVTLDP
-931 GDILLCVTDGVTERR
+931 GDVLLCVTDGVTERR
-946 EGTRMLGDEGLINVL
+946 EGTRMLGDDGLTDVL

-968 AGAVAARIMRA
+968 AGAVAARVMRA
-979 VERFANTAPSDDM
+979 VERFASDAPSDDM
-992 AILSMRVPE
+992 AILAMRVPGL
-1001 Q
+1001 QVD

>member
-1 MTQEQSAE
+1 M
-9 RGDSPA
+9 
-15 EDSEDRQ
+15 
-22 IRTDD
+22 
-27 YGDGDAAVGRGTSP
+27 
-41 SIAPQRGASR
+41 
-51 SAGGALEEGL
+51 
-61 ADAER
+61 
-66 TYNGTGGESD
+66 
-76 DGGSGSGDNTDSAE
+76 
-90 GADGGSGEGGDAD
+90 
-103 DRSADGTTGHDSHDS
+103 
-118 TGGTRPPKR
+118 
-127 REVIT
+127 IT

-138 FEPVGRSVA
+138 FDPVGRSVA
-147 TARAFVRDTLQGWG
+147 SARAFVRDTLQGWG
-161 LGEIVDDA
+161 FTDVVDDA

-178 NAVVHAGTAAEVLCL
+178 NAVVHAGTAADVACM
-193 RDGEGVRVEVVDRYP
+193 RTDTGVRVEVGDRYP
-208 ERELPLQDPGQVL
+208 EREVPLQSAGVQF

-242 GVDYTAADK
+242 GVEYTATNK
-251 RVWFRLDLPERP
+251 QVWFQLDLPDRP
-263 VGTSAAGPA
+263 AGTRSAGPA
-272 LPDSALPVADH
+272 LPVGALPVTDA
-283 RVHVAVIQIDR
+283 RVRVAVIQID
-294 SGAVA
+294 SLGGISS
-299 AWNEDAEQLFGYPAE
+299 WNEDAQDLFGFSPE
-314 QVVGKPLNDLAAW
+314 QVTGKQLTDFAAW

-332 TSTGIAEALQLSRW
+332 TSTGIVEALQLSRW
-346 EGSYGVRGADGRTIP
+346 EGSYGIRGADGRVIP

-367 RVRDSDGEPS
+367 RVRDADGDPS

-391 QSTLRSP
+391 QTPSRAPASDRHTA
-398 VGDSGGRRQESSES
+398 SERGS
-412 ATADP
+412 ATDA

-430 DSLLQRT
+430 DGLLQRT

-444 LDGDAAYLL
+444 LDGDSAYLL

-469 LPSAR
+469 LPSSR

-493 MPSVHEDLTAVP
+493 MPAVHEDLSAVP
-505 GAVPLLDGTG
+505 GAVPLLSNTG

-528 RLTGSLGVAT
+528 RLTGSLGVAA
-538 EAPGRYT
+538 EAPGRYS

-552 QFAADRIALAVERA
+552 QFAADRIALAVESA

-617 TVSEPGSD
+617 TIADPASEPE
-625 PKLSYV
+625 LSYV
-631 LHEDEDRIDT
+631 LHEDEDRIDG

-646 SKVDAPE
+646 AKVDPPE
-653 PVPTPGARVW
+653 PVTTPGAQVW
-663 TAPADAAH
+663 TAPAHAAH
-671 GAALHTSLRGA
+671 AAALRTSLRS
-682 VLGEDQSFTP
+682 LGLGDSVRPATGP
-692 GATRATAA
+692 GTALATAS

-725 PADERF
+725 PTDEHF
-731 RQEILELAEDV
+731 RQEILELAEDL

-774 LPEVTGGVEAE
+774 LPDVPGVEVE

-803 LFEIRDGTYGFAIG
+803 LFPIRDGAYGFAIG
-817 DVCGTGPEAASVTG
+817 DVCGTGPEAAAVTG

-843 GLGGPA
+843 GFGGPA

-854 NTAILD
+854 NAAILD
-860 EGSRSR
+860 EGARSR

-871 YGEMRPQDDGSAEL
+871 YGELWPQEDGSATL

-895 LRLRQDGSVESAADP
+895 LRLRQTGDVEAAAEP
-910 QPLLGVIDD
+910 QPLLGVMDD
-919 LELYEQTITLDP
+919 LELYEQTVSLAP
-931 GDILLCVTDGVTERR
+931 GDVLLCVTDGVTERR
-946 EGTRMLGDEGLINVL
+946 EGTRMLGDDGLVDVL

-968 AGAVAARIMRA
+968 AGAVATRVLRA
-979 VERFANTAPSDDM
+979 VERFAAQPASDDM
-992 AILSMRVPE
+992 AILAMRVPE
-1001 Q
+1001 LPLEPQTT

>member
-1 MTQEQSAE
+1 M
-9 RGDSPA
+9 R
-15 EDSEDRQ
+15 
-22 IRTDD
+22 
-27 YGDGDAAVGRGTSP
+27 
-41 SIAPQRGASR
+41 
-51 SAGGALEEGL
+51 
-61 ADAER
+61 
-66 TYNGTGGESD
+66 
-76 DGGSGSGDNTDSAE
+76 
-90 GADGGSGEGGDAD
+90 
-103 DRSADGTTGHDSHDS
+103 
-118 TGGTRPPKR
+118 RP
-127 REVIT
+127 VIT

-161 LGEIVDDA
+161 CADIVDDA

-178 NAVVHAGTAAEVLCL
+178 NAVVHAGTAADVLCL
-193 RDGEGVRVEVVDRYP
+193 RNESGVRISVADRYP
-208 ERELPLQDPGQVL
+208 EREIPLQNAGQVVVH
-221 GSPDR
+221 PDR

-232 LLCAALASRW
+232 LLCGALASRW
-242 GVDYTAADK
+242 GVEYTAAQK
-251 RVWFRLDLPERP
+251 HVWFQLDLPERP
-263 VGTSAAGPA
+263 AGTRSAGPA
-272 LPDSALPVADH
+272 LPVDALPVTDT
-283 RVHVAVIQIDR
+283 RVRVAVIQIDR
-294 SGAVA
+294 GGCISF
-299 AWNEDAEQLFGYPAE
+299 WNEDAQDLFAYDPE
-314 QVVGKPLNDLAAW
+314 QVIGKPLTDFAAW

-332 TSTGIAEALQLSRW
+332 TGTGIAEALQLSRW
-346 EGSYGVRGADGRTIP
+346 EGSYGIRGADGRVVP

-367 RVRDSDGEPS
+367 RVRDADGEAS
-377 TVCLLVRDHERAVL
+377 TVCLLVRDHERAIL
-391 QSTLRSP
+391 QSPQRTPAPDAASQSDRSE
-398 VGDSGGRRQESSES
+398 GRPS
-412 ATADP
+412 DP

-430 DSLLQRT
+430 DGLLQRT

-493 MPSVHEDLTAVP
+493 MPAVHEDLTAVP
-505 GAVPLLDGTG
+505 GAVPLLSGTG

-528 RLTGSLGVAT
+528 RLTGSLGVAA
-538 EAPGRYT
+538 EGAGRYT

-572 RLRRGSLSFLVEAS
+572 KLRRGSLSFLVEAS

-617 TVSEPGSD
+617 TVADQTSEPE
-625 PKLSYV
+625 LSYV
-631 LHEDEDRIDT
+631 LHEDEDRIDGLKT
-641 LKALL
+641 LLM
-646 SKVDAPE
+646 KVDPPE

-663 TAPADAAH
+663 TAPGDAAH
-671 GAALHTSLRGA
+671 DAALRTSMRS
-682 VLGEDQSFTP
+682 LGLGNAARPSTGP
-692 GATRATAA
+692 GATLATAA

-725 PADERF
+725 PTEEHF
-731 RQEILELAEDV
+731 RQEILELAEDL

-774 LPEVTGGVEAE
+774 PLPDVPGVEVE

-803 LFEIRDGTYGFAIG
+803 LFPIRDGAYGFAIG
-817 DVCGTGPEAASVTG
+817 DVCGTGPEAAAVTG

-843 GLGGPA
+843 GFGGPA

-854 NTAILD
+854 NAAILD

-871 YGEMRPQDDGSAEL
+871 YGELWPQEDGGAVL
-885 KIVCAGHPLP
+885 KVVCAGHPLP
-895 LRLRQDGSVESAADP
+895 LRLRQDGTVEPAAEP
-910 QPLLGVIDD
+910 QPLLGVMDD
-919 LELYEQTITLDP
+919 LELYEQTVTLDP
-931 GDILLCVTDGVTERR
+931 GDVLLCVTDGVTERR
-946 EGTRMLGDEGLINVL
+946 EGTRMLGDDGLTDVL

-968 AGAVAARIMRA
+968 AGAVAARVLRA
-979 VERFANTAPSDDM
+979 VERFAAEPASDDM
-992 AILSMRVPE
+992 AILAMRVPE
-1001 Q
+1001 VQAG

>member
-1 MTQEQSAE
+1 M
-9 RGDSPA
+9 
-15 EDSEDRQ
+15 
-22 IRTDD
+22 
-27 YGDGDAAVGRGTSP
+27 
-41 SIAPQRGASR
+41 
-51 SAGGALEEGL
+51 
-61 ADAER
+61 
-66 TYNGTGGESD
+66 
-76 DGGSGSGDNTDSAE
+76 
-90 GADGGSGEGGDAD
+90 
-103 DRSADGTTGHDSHDS
+103 
-118 TGGTRPPKR
+118 
-127 REVIT
+127 IT
-132 ARAAAT
+132 ARAAAS

-147 TARAFVRDTLQGWG
+147 TARSFVRDTLQGWG
-161 LGEIVDDA
+161 FADIVDDA

-178 NAVVHAGTAAEVLCL
+178 NAVVHAGTSADVLCL
-193 RDGEGVRVEVVDRYP
+193 RSDDGVRIEVADRYP
-208 ERELPLQDPGQVL
+208 EREIPLQATAVNM

-232 LLCAALASRW
+232 QLCAALARRW
-242 GVDYTAADK
+242 GVDYTPTHK
-251 RVWFRLDLPERP
+251 QVWFQLDLPERAI
-263 VGTSAAGPA
+263 GTRTAGPP
-272 LPDSALPVADH
+272 LPADLLPLADG
-283 RVHVAVIQIDR
+283 RVRVAVVQIDR
-294 SGAVA
+294 TGAIN
-299 AWNEDAEQLFGYPAE
+299 AWNEDAEELFGYAAD
-314 QVVGKPLNDLAAW
+314 QVTGKPLTDLAAW

-332 TSTGIAEALQLSRW
+332 TGTGIVEALQLSRW
-346 EGSYGVRGADGRTIP
+346 EGSYGVRCADGRVTP

-367 RVRDSDGEPS
+367 RVRDTSGEPS

-391 QSTLRSP
+391 QTPLRGPASDA
-398 VGDSGGRRQESSES
+398 GSHAEGQ
-412 ATADP
+412 AADP

-430 DSLLQRT
+430 DGLLQRT

-444 LDGDAAYLL
+444 LDADSAFLL

-480 PVEAGSGRYGSAR
+480 PVEAGPGRYGSAR
-493 MPSVHEDLTAVP
+493 MPAVHEDLTVVP
-505 GAVPLLDGTG
+505 GAVPLLAGTG

-528 RLTGSLGVAT
+528 RLTGSLGVAA
-538 EAPGRYT
+538 ESPGRYS

-552 QFAADRIALAVERA
+552 QFAADRIALAVESA
-566 RLTELE
+566 RLGELE

-617 TVSEPGSD
+617 TIADQASD
-625 PKLSYV
+625 PYLSYV
-631 LHEDEDRIDT
+631 LHEDEELIDG

-646 SKVDAPE
+646 SKIAPPD

-663 TAPADAAH
+663 SAPAAAAHDAA
-671 GAALHTSLRGA
+671 LRTSMRS
-682 VLGEDQSFTP
+682 LGLGGQTSMSSSIGPTL
-692 GATRATAA
+692 ATAA

-725 PADERF
+725 PSDEHF
-731 RQEILELAEDV
+731 RQEILELAEDL

-774 LPEVTGGVEAE
+774 LPQIDGVEVE

-803 LFEIRDGTYGFAIG
+803 LFPIRDGAYGFAIG
-817 DVCGTGPEAASVTG
+817 DVCGTGPEAAAVTG

-843 GLGGPA
+843 GYGGPA

-854 NTAILD
+854 NSAILD
-860 EGSRSR
+860 EGARSR

-871 YGEMRPQDDGSAEL
+871 YGELWPQEDGSAVL
-885 KIVCAGHPLP
+885 KVVCAGHPLP
-895 LRLRQDGSVESAADP
+895 LRLRQDGTVEPAAEP
-910 QPLLGVIDD
+910 QPLLGVMED
-919 LELYEQTITLDP
+919 LELYEQTVTLDP
-931 GDILLCVTDGVTERR
+931 GDVLLCVTDGVTERR
-946 EGTRMLGDEGLINVL
+946 EGTRMLGDDGLADVL

-979 VERFANTAPSDDM
+979 VERFASDAPSDDM
-992 AILSMRVPE
+992 AILAMRVPGLHTD
-1001 Q
+1001 